1 MRRDYI
7 FWGFVLILLGGL
19 MFLNNANIRLPGGIS
34 PMQLFWPSVLI
45 LLGGL
50 VIFGYF
56 FRGRSSMEQE
66 QVTIDLQGASQASL
80 RLNHGAGRLMLGSGA
95 GMGQL
100 LSGSFAGGVK
110 QSTRKNGDRLEAR
123 LEARPF
129 IFPPFFGWQ
138 GLEWNISVSRDI
150 PLTLR
155 LETGASQSELDLRDL
170 KVTDLRVN
178 TGASK
183 TDLTLP
189 ANAGMTTVRV
199 ELGAASLD
207 MVVPQGVA
215 ARIRAEQGVSAIEVD
230 TARFPYSNGIY
241 ESVDYSSA
249 QNKADITIQAGAG
262 RVAVH

>member
-7 FWGFVLILLGGL
+7 FWGAVLILLGGL
-19 MFLNNANIRLPGGIS
+19 MFLNSADIRLPGGIN

-45 LLGGL
+45 LLGGM

-56 FRGRSSMEQE
+56 LRGNAEQE
-66 QVTIDLQGASQASL
+66 QLSIDLQGANQATLKLS
-80 RLNHGAGRLMLGSGA
+80 HGGGAPDVGRGSS
-95 GMGQL
+95 MGQL

-110 QSTRKNGDRLEAR
+110 QSTRKSGDRLDAH

-129 IFPPFFGWQ
+129 IFPPFFGGWQ
-138 GLEWNISVSRDI
+138 GLEWNINLNRDV

-183 TDLTLP
+183 TDLILP
-189 ANAGMTTVRV
+189 ANAGMTNVRV

-215 ARIRAEQGVSAIEVD
+215 TRPASVRSMALRPSRSTQPASHTR
-230 TARFPYSNGIY
+230 TASMNRQTSR
-241 ESVDYSSA
+241 
-249 QNKADITIQAGAG
+249 QRRTKLTL
-262 RVAVH
+262 